1 MHKGRIH
8 LYYSWMNPYLYL
20 FDMTLQQLEYILA
33 VDRYRHFG
41 KAADACNVTQPTLSA
56 MIGKLEEELN
66 AKLFDRNRQPITPT
80 PVGEKV
86 ILQAREVLQQTDS
99 ILEIV
104 KEEKRSLAGVFR
116 IGILPT
122 IAPYLL
128 PRFFPQLMKKYPE
141 MDIRVREMKTHEIK
155 DALLQGDIDA
165 GILAAIEGLEAYR
178 QTTLF
183 YEKYMGYVS
192 REEAVFQKNVIRTSD
207 VANSK
212 DLWLLDEG
220 HCFRD
225 QMVRFCQM
233 KSAQNSQLAYNLG
246 SMETFMRMVES
257 GKGLTFIPE
266 LAARQLEDCRQELV
280 RPFAIPIP
288 TRELLLI
295 TNPYFI
301 RQTLLEL
308 IVKEIQAAVPK
319 EMLKLGAGQVL
330 V

>member
-1 MHKGRIH
+1 
-8 LYYSWMNPYLYL
+8 
-20 FDMTLQQLEYILA
+20 MTLQQLEYILA

-66 AKLFDRNRQPITPT
+66 AKLFDRNRQPICPT
-80 PVGEKV
+80 PVGEQV
-86 ILQAREVLQQTDS
+86 IRQAREILKQTDG
-99 ILEIV
+99 IKDIV
-104 KEEKRSLAGVFR
+104 AEEKQSLGGIFR
-116 IGILPT
+116 VGILPT

-128 PRFFPQLMKKYPE
+128 PRFFPQLMKKYPAL
-141 MDIRVREMKTHEIK
+141 DIRVREMKTHEIK
-155 DALLQGDIDA
+155 EALLQGDIDA
-165 GILAAIEGLEAYR
+165 GILATIEGLEEYT

-183 YEKYMGYVS
+183 YEKYQGYVS
-192 REEAVFQKNVIRTSD
+192 REDSLFSKEILRTSD
-207 VANSK
+207 VASSK

-233 KSAQNSQLAYNLG
+233 KSSQSSQLAYNLG

-257 GKGLTFIPE
+257 GMGITFIPE
-266 LAARQLEDCRQELV
+266 LAVMQLTDYQKELV

-288 TRELLLI
+288 TRELILI
-295 TNPYFI
+295 TNKHFI
-301 RQTLLEL
+301 RHSLLEVF
-308 IVKEIQAAVPK
+308 VKEIQDSVPK
-319 EMLKLGAGQVL
+319 NMLKLGAGQAL